1 MTATPSAVARYTRDG
16 IVLTKQDTT
25 IRDTQRDAQ
34 TTGDT
39 EIESFYNSQADAQVV
54 LNEIWATFSKLSP
67 LHEGIEV
74 SESLGLGTT
83 IPLSPNVP
91 CFTVVDEERGIN
103 TLART
108 RAFSYDTGAESFSVE
123 VLE

>member
-1 MTATPSAVARYTRDG
+1 MTATPSAVAKYTRDG
-16 IVLTKQDTT
+16 VVLTRQDTT
-25 IRDTQRDAQ
+25 IRDTQRDAR

-39 EIESFYNSQADAQVV
+39 EIESFYNNQADAAVV
-54 LNEIWATFSKLSP
+54 LTEIWNTFSKLSP

-74 SESLGLGTT
+74 NEAIGLGTV

-91 CFTVVDEERGIN
+91 CFRCVDEDRGIDVV
-103 TLART
+103 ART
-108 RAFSYDTGAESFSVE
+108 RAYSYDTGSESYSVE